1 MATSNTI
8 GGYHLLEVAQET
20 LQTLLPKMPPADI
33 FTTDFS
39 NEVARQGQTVLTRL
53 AAPTT
58 AEDFV
63 ASTGY
68 ASKNAVSTTKQVSI
82 SKHKHITYEFKEEEV
97 AFYGLQKIRELF
109 MQPMANAVVKS
120 LYDEAFSNV
129 TAANFSKHRDY
140 GNAAV
145 GFDRLAVA
153 GLAGDLTRD
162 FFPENRTLLLSPT
175 PYVNLTKDPAVAQA
189 FSIGDAMTIRENKV
203 GRIHGFNT
211 YEYNAFPNLGDQ
223 ESGKMLTGIACSKQA
238 LLVVARVPEV
248 PTSGGGIATNVT
260 DPATGFTFQLRY
272 WFDWNFGLHKLTG
285 TWLIGS
291 GVGNA
296 DALYRLTETD

>member
-53 AAPTT
+53 AAPTV
-58 AEDFV
+58 ADDFV

-109 MQPMANAVVKS
+109 MEPMSNAVIKS

-129 TAANFSKHRDY
+129 TTANFAKHVDY
-140 GNAAV
+140 GASAV
-145 GFDRLAVA
+145 NFDRIAVA
-153 GLAGDLTRD
+153 GLAGQLTQD
-162 FFPENRTLLLSPT
+162 FFPENRTLLLAPT

-211 YEYNAFPNLGDQ
+211 YEYNAFPNVAGQ
-223 ESGKMLTGIACSKQA
+223 ESGKNLSGIACSKQA

-260 DPATGFTFQLRY
+260 DPKTGFTFQLRY

-291 GVGNA
+291 GVGNP
-296 DALYRLTETD
+296 DALYRLTSS